1 MNEKNEKTA
10 YRIYKV
16 IIAVI
21 LTAFITFMITSLSLY
36 TYFTKN
42 SPYALITG
50 ENSVSVENS
59 NIDRYLARIKSVIEK
74 NYLWKDKIDEKKLKD
89 GAVEGYVR
97 ALGDKYTEYIPK
109 SEIKSFTENI
119 TGSFVGIGVYMIA
132 DEDTKKIIVYYPIP
146 ESPAEKAG
154 IKSGDAIIRV
164 DGKEYGFDDFDI
176 IADNIKGKEGTN
188 VKIVIERDGE
198 ELEFEITRQK
208 IETNPITSKIIKE
221 NIGYIKLPSFDTDSS
236 KKIKEKIDDLTS
248 KGAKSLILDLRNNGG
263 GIVEE
268 STDIADL
275 FLDKGKIIMTTKDNK
290 GEEEITKSKT
300 KKQYDIP
307 LIILTNENTASASE
321 ILTAALKDNERAIS
335 IGTKTYGKG
344 VIQTVLTLSDGSGLK
359 ITTAEY
365 FTPNGTELNK
375 KGIKPN
381 LEVKLPD
388 TVKSIYAVK
397 EDDDTQLN
405 KAIEELSE
413 KTIVE
418 IQ

>member
-16 IIAVI
+16 IMAVI

-50 ENSVSVENS
+50 ENSVSAENS

-74 NYLWKDKIDEKKLKD
+74 KYLWNNKIGNNKVKESIIK
-89 GAVEGYVR
+89 GYVNG
-97 ALGDKYTEYIPK
+97 LGDKYTEYIPK

-154 IKSGDAIIRV
+154 IKSGDAILRV

-176 IADNIKGKEGTN
+176 IADNIKGKEGTK
-188 VKIVIERDGE
+188 VKLVIEREGKE
-198 ELEFEITRQK
+198 MTFE
-208 IETNPITSKIIKE
+208 
-221 NIGYIKLPSFDTDSS
+221 
-236 KKIKEKIDDLTS
+236 IKEKIDDLTS

-397 EDDDTQLN
+397 EEDDTQLN